1 MMIRDINDTI
11 VAPATGSQA
20 TAIGIIRVSGP
31 MAFTYLAPH
40 FPAMKDMPPKRG
52 LQFGILRDERGA
64 MLDEVVVSFFPGPH
78 SYTKQDTVEISC
90 HGSTYIIERI
100 ITLFQKAGARLAE
113 PGEYTY
119 RAYLNGRMDL
129 TQAEAVTDLIAASS
143 AAQHKIAIQQL
154 KGSVSEDI
162 KALRQKLIDFA
173 SLIELELD
181 FGEEDVEFADRTQ
194 LIELVGEAQEKIKGL
209 ISSFTLGNA
218 IKQGVPIAIIGR
230 PNAGKSTLLNA
241 LLNEERAI
249 VSDIPGTTRDAI
261 EDTMNIKGM
270 LFRFIDTAGIRETSD
285 QIEAEG
291 VNRARSSIEKADLVL
306 MVVDVV
312 TMNPEEAKLM
322 AGEVGVTLDKTIIVL
337 NKMDLN
343 PYAKPEEYSTLGEVV
358 AVSARN
364 KMNIEALKDVIY
376 ERYQTERLSQGD
388 TIVSNLRHKEA
399 FVRTLED
406 LERVEDGLRSQVP
419 GDLVA
424 MDIRQAL
431 YHMGTITGEISAD
444 DLLGNI
450 FSRFCIGK

>member
-1 MMIRDINDTI
+1 M
-11 VAPATGSQA
+11 V
-20 TAIGIIRVSGP
+20 
-31 MAFTYLAPH
+31 
-40 FPAMKDMPPKRG
+40 
-52 LQFGILRDERGA
+52 
-64 MLDEVVVSFFPGPH
+64 
-78 SYTKQDTVEISC
+78 
-90 HGSTYIIERI
+90 
-100 ITLFQKAGARLAE
+100 
-113 PGEYTY
+113 
-119 RAYLNGRMDL
+119 RMDL

-143 AAQHKIAIQQL
+143 EAQHKIAVQQL

-194 LIELVGEAQEKIKGL
+194 LIELVGEAQDKIKGL

-291 VNRARSSIEKADLVL
+291 VTRAKSSIDKADLIL
-306 MVVDVV
+306 MVIDVV
-312 TMNPEEAKLM
+312 TMSAEEARMMIIELGLPEE
-322 AGEVGVTLDKTIIVL
+322 KTILVL

-343 PYAKPEEYSTLGEVV
+343 PYSKPEDYTLDSGQVLPI
-358 AVSARN
+358 SARN
-364 KMNIEALKDVIY
+364 KMNIEALKDLIH
-376 ERYQTERLSQGD
+376 ERYQSERLSEGD

-406 LERVEDGLRSQVP
+406 LERVQEGLKTQVP

>member
-1 MMIRDINDTI
+1 MIIRDINDTI

-20 TAIGIIRVSGP
+20 TAIGIVRVSGP
-31 MAFTYLAPH
+31 KAFDYLAPH
-40 FPAMKDMPPKRG
+40 FPAMKGPPKRG
-52 LQFGILRDERGA
+52 LQFGILRDEKGS

-90 HGSTYIIERI
+90 HGSIYIVERI
-100 ITLFQKAGARLAE
+100 VTLFQKAGARLAE

-162 KALRQKLIDFA
+162 KILRQKLIDFA

-312 TMNPEEAKLM
+312 AMNPEEAKLM
-322 AGEVGVTLDKTIIVL
+322 AGEVGLPLEKTIIVL

-343 PYAKPEEYSTLGEVV
+343 PYAKPEEYSSLGEVV

-364 KMNIEALKDVIY
+364 KMNIEALKDVIH
-376 ERYQTERLSQGD
+376 ERYKTERLSQGD

-406 LERVEDGLRSQVP
+406 LERVEEGLKSQVP